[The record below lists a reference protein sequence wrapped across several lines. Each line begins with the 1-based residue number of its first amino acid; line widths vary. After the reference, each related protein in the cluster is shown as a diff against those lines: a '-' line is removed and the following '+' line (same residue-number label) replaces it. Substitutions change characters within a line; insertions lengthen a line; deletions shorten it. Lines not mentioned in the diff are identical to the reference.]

1 MSEYRPI
8 GRVIRLQIQTS
19 SLKVDAEPRRYYTPE
34 PIRTVEA
41 LDVSEGKIVGLVD
54 GRETVDVH
62 SAAHP
67 ESRNRGN
74 GNMLSVVFTGHYEI
88 LRERYGEHMLPGIA
102 GENVLVEYNRRLE
115 LPEVEHGLMI
125 EGWDGRRIEFNTVS
139 VAHPCVE
146 FSRFALGSLDA
157 SPKQVSE
164 TLKFLDGGT
173 RGFYAVVT
181 SPLPARI
188 EMGDTLLIRA

>member
-1 MSEYRPI
+1 MSAYRTI
-8 GRVIRLQIQTS
+8 GRIIHLQIQMS
-19 SLKVDAEPRRYYTPE
+19 SLKVDGDPRRYYTPE
-34 PIRTVEA
+34 PIRRVEA
-41 LDVSEGKIVGLVD
+41 LDVSEGRIVGSVE

-62 SAAHP
+62 SVAYP

-88 LRERYGEHMLPGIA
+88 LRQRYGEHMRHGIA
-102 GENVLVEYNRRLE
+102 GENMLVEYGQRLE
-115 LPEVEHGLMI
+115 LSDVERGLVI
-125 EGWDGRRIEFNTVS
+125 EGQDERRIEFDTVS

-146 FSRFALGSLDA
+146 FSRFALDDLDA
-157 SPKQVSE
+157 PAKQVSE
-164 TLKFLDGGT
+164 TLKFLDNGT

-188 EMGDTLLIRA
+188 EIGDMLLARV

>member
-8 GRVIRLQIQTS
+8 GRIVRLQIQTS
-19 SLKVDAEPRRYYTPE
+19 SLKVDGELRRYYTPE
-34 PIRTVEA
+34 PIAVVDA
-41 LDVSEGKIVGLVD
+41 LDVSEGTIVGLVN

-74 GNMLSVVFTGHYEI
+74 GNMLSLVFTGHYEI

-102 GENVLVEYNRRLE
+102 GENVLVEYDRRLE
-115 LPEVEHGLMI
+115 LSDIERGLAI
-125 EGWDGRRIEFNTVS
+125 EGRDGRRIEFNTVS

-146 FSRFALGSLDA
+146 FSRFALGNLDA
-157 SPKQVSE
+157 PPKQVSE

-173 RGFYAVVT
+173 RGFYGVVT

-188 EMGDTLLIRA
+188 ETGDMLLARA

>member
-1 MSEYRPI
+1 MSNYWPI
-8 GRVIRLQIQTS
+8 GRILRLQIQTS
-19 SLKVDAEPRRYYTPE
+19 SLKVDGDPRRYYTPE

-41 LDVSEGKIVGLVD
+41 LDVSEGRIVGMVD

-62 SAAHP
+62 SVAHP
-67 ESRNRGN
+67 ASRNRGN
-74 GNMLSVVFTGHYEI
+74 GNMLSVVFTGHYDI
-88 LRERYGEHMLPGIA
+88 LRERYGQHMLPGIA
-102 GENVLVEYNRRLE
+102 GENILVEYDRKLE
-115 LPEVEHGLMI
+115 LSDVQRGLAI
-125 EGWDGRRIEFNTVS
+125 ERQDGNRVVFDTVS

-146 FSRFALGSLDA
+146 FSRFALDNLDA
-157 SPKQVSE
+157 PPKQVSE

-188 EMGDTLLIRA
+188 EIGDTLLARA